1 MNQDQE
7 PMIRA
12 IHNSTMAVWVVV
24 VVGILNLL
32 ASVGMGIVPMF
43 LASRFSTFEPSVSSS
58 TTAPVDED
66 TAMPFYELPIEHK
79 VHRATLILVTTYQP
93 EGDRMKSV
101 VSEVL
106 KRDASATQKYEVGTE
121 YAMGSHYPRPNRS
134 YGAGAI
140 VFFTG
145 NSSMMQSSVS
155 YDSSGRIGGL
165 GDMPLTKLRELV
177 AADAQKATK

>member
-1 MNQDQE
+1 
-7 PMIRA
+7 MIRA

-106 KRDASATQKYEVGTE
+106 KRDPSATQNTKSEPSTPWGATIPDRTDRTGQV
-121 YAMGSHYPRPNRS
+121 RS
-134 YGAGAI
+134 FSSRAI
-140 VFFTG
+140 
-145 NSSMMQSSVS
+145 
-155 YDSSGRIGGL
+155 
-165 GDMPLTKLRELV
+165 LR
-177 AADAQKATK
+177 